1 MNIIRAKNDRYLS
14 INFYIAFILFL
25 FVISKG
31 QERQPVL
38 FEIDMSATMKLGL
51 FAPEAEDIVIIRGSF
66 NNWSGNDYYLS
77 DTNKDSIYEQTFR
90 IEIDTGTVS
99 EFKYLI
105 VKPTGP
111 VLWEKFPNP
120 VNPSYGNRIVD
131 IDRRKVDVF
140 DIDRYHLGIIGKDV
154 RFSGEELR
162 SDFMEFRKILEQEHC
177 CFYEYT
183 KKEKFDSLFEAQYRL
198 LNKPMSPIEFYKILT
213 PITAKIG
220 CGHTAV
226 WMPEG
231 FWLAGLQHLFPLKIH
246 FVEDKVVVENR
257 YNLNSEVERGSI
269 LHSINGVSIEKIL
282 NEMRSNYSADAFN
295 IHFINAQ
302 IERRFALIY
311 ARRFGFRDKFRIEYT
326 SPEGEFTSREIEP
339 AANSAVRK
347 DVFSN
352 FQQPSLK
359 MELMDNSTAII
370 RIQTFGY
377 YDKVPYFRN
386 FIDSCFTVIKEKNIS
401 NLILDLRDNDGGD
414 PFCAAPLFS
423 YLQKEP
429 RPYFAEPYGKY
440 ADLAKPLA
448 LPENHFTGNLYTLID
463 GRCFS
468 TSGHFCALLKYHRI
482 GKFIGTPGGASY
494 KCNAGK
500 STQAILSNT
509 GIMLY
514 FGRST
519 FAAAVKNMDK
529 ARPIMPD
536 YLVHESYQDFLAN
549 QDVFM
554 DKALGIINK
563 NE

>member
-1 MNIIRAKNDRYLS
+1 
-14 INFYIAFILFL
+14 
-25 FVISKG
+25 
-31 QERQPVL
+31 
-38 FEIDMSATMKLGL
+38 
-51 FAPEAEDIVIIRGSF
+51 
-66 NNWSGNDYYLS
+66 
-77 DTNKDSIYEQTFR
+77 
-90 IEIDTGTVS
+90 
-99 EFKYLI
+99 
-105 VKPTGP
+105 
-111 VLWEKFPNP
+111 
-120 VNPSYGNRIVD
+120 
-131 IDRRKVDVF
+131 
-140 DIDRYHLGIIGKDV
+140 
-154 RFSGEELR
+154 
-162 SDFMEFRKILEQEHC
+162 
-177 CFYEYT
+177 
-183 KKEKFDSLFEAQYRL
+183 
-198 LNKPMSPIEFYKILT
+198 
-213 PITAKIG
+213 
-220 CGHTAV
+220 
-226 WMPEG
+226 
-231 FWLAGLQHLFPLKIH
+231 
-246 FVEDKVVVENR
+246 
-257 YNLNSEVERGSI
+257 
-269 LHSINGVSIEKIL
+269 
-282 NEMRSNYSADAFN
+282 MRSNYSADAFN

-359 MELMDNSTAII
+359 MELMDNSTAIM

-377 YDKVPYFRN
+377 YDKGPYFRN

-440 ADLAKPLA
+440 ADLAKPLT

-500 STQAILSNT
+500 NTQAILSNT

-529 ARPIMPD
+529 TRPIMPD
-536 YLVHESYQDFLAN
+536 YLVHESYQDFLASR
-549 QDVFM
+549 DVFM
-554 DKALGIINK
+554 DKALEMINK